1 MVGENGSMTGKKSK
15 RSKRQESLQDKVFHL
30 VVVGL
35 SVFILLVIAYPV
47 YFVLIASI
55 SNPAMVSTGQVV
67 WFPRGI
73 NLYGYGKVFQNTKMW
88 TGYMNTII
96 YALAGTLVNLAVTL
110 PAAYALSRK
119 EFAARKILNLFFVFT
134 MFFSG
139 GLIATYLVIKELG
152 MINSRW
158 VFIIPFCV
166 NVYNMIIAR
175 SFFESSLPEELRE
188 AAVLDGCSHFQYF
201 CKVVLPLS
209 KAVISVVALY
219 YLVAHWNDFFT
230 GLLYIHKE
238 KLLPLQNVLRSI
250 LLISQTG
257 GNGGAGATLQQS
269 YADQIKY
276 AIIIVSTLPVIV
288 IYPFVQKYFEKG
300 VMIGAVKG

>member
-1 MVGENGSMTGKKSK
+1 MVKKYKS
-15 RSKRQESLQDKVFHL
+15 RADIVFDL
-30 VVVGL
+30 AVVLL
-35 SVFILLVIAYPV
+35 SILILIVIAYPV
-47 YFVLIASI
+47 YFVLIASV
-55 SNPAMVSTGQVV
+55 SNSALVSTGQVV
-67 WFPRGI
+67 LFPKEI
-73 NLYGYGKVFQNTKMW
+73 NLYGYQQVFQNAKIW
-88 TGYMNTII
+88 TGYLNTIF
-96 YALAGTLVNLAVTL
+96 YAGAGTAVNLLVTL

-119 EFAARKILNLFFVFT
+119 EFAARKLLNFFFVFT

-139 GLIATYLVIKELG
+139 GLVATYLVVRQVGL
-152 MINSRW
+152 INSKW
-158 VFIIPFCV
+158 VFILPFCV
-166 NVYNMIIAR
+166 NVYNLIIAR

-188 AAVLDGCSHFQYF
+188 AAVLDGCSHIQYF
-201 CKVVLPLS
+201 VRVVLPLS

-230 GLLYIHKE
+230 GLLYIHDE
-238 KLLPLQNVLRSI
+238 ALLPLQNILRSI

-276 AIIIVSTLPVIV
+276 AVIIVSTLPVIV

-300 VMIGAVKG
+300 VMIGALKG

>member
-1 MVGENGSMTGKKSK
+1 MVKKYKS
-15 RSKRQESLQDKVFHL
+15 RADIVFDL
-30 VVVGL
+30 AVVLL
-35 SVFILLVIAYPV
+35 SILILIVIAYPV
-47 YFVLIASI
+47 YFVLIASV
-55 SNPAMVSTGQVV
+55 SNSALVSTGQVV
-67 WFPRGI
+67 LFPKEI
-73 NLYGYGKVFQNTKMW
+73 NLYGYQQVFQNAKIW
-88 TGYMNTII
+88 TGYLNTIF
-96 YALAGTLVNLAVTL
+96 YAGTGTAVNLLVTL

-119 EFAARKILNLFFVFT
+119 EFAARKLLNFFFVFT

-139 GLIATYLVIKELG
+139 GLVATYLVVRQVGL
-152 MINSRW
+152 INSKW
-158 VFIIPFCV
+158 VFILPFCV
-166 NVYNMIIAR
+166 NVYNLIIAR

-188 AAVLDGCSHFQYF
+188 AAVLDGCSHIQYF
-201 CKVVLPLS
+201 VRVVLPLS

-230 GLLYIHKE
+230 GLLYIHDE
-238 KLLPLQNVLRSI
+238 ALLPLQNILRSI

-276 AIIIVSTLPVIV
+276 AVIIVSTLPVIV

-300 VMIGAVKG
+300 VMIGALKG

>member
-1 MVGENGSMTGKKSK
+1 MAGNGKKVFGKGKS
-15 RSKRQESLQDKVFHL
+15 RSDMVFELMVIGFSLI
-30 VVVGL
+30 
-35 SVFILLVIAYPV
+35 ILLVIAYPV

-55 SNPAMVSTGQVV
+55 SNPSMVSTGQVIL
-67 WFPRGI
+67 WPREM
-73 NLYGYGKVFQNTKMW
+73 NFYGYEKVFQNTKMW
-88 TGYMNTII
+88 TGYLNTIL
-96 YALAGTLVNLAVTL
+96 YSVAGTILNLLVTL

-119 EFAARKILNLFFVFT
+119 EFAAQRILNLFFVFT

-139 GLIATYLVIKELG
+139 GLVATYLVIKEVG

-158 VFIIPFCV
+158 VFLIPFCV
-166 NVYNMIIAR
+166 NVYNLIIAR

-201 CKVVLPLS
+201 LKVVLPLS

-230 GLLYIHKE
+230 GLLYIHKDH
-238 KLLPLQNVLRSI
+238 LLPLQNVLRSI

-300 VMIGAVKG
+300 VMIGAIKG

>member
-1 MVGENGSMTGKKSK
+1 MRKKRKIATSDLIFDSMV
-15 RSKRQESLQDKVFHL
+15 
-30 VVVGL
+30 
-35 SVFILLVIAYPV
+35 ILLSILILSIIAYPI
-47 YFVLIASI
+47 YFVMIASV
-55 SNPAMVSTGQVV
+55 SNPALVSTGKVILYPKEINFFGYEQV
-67 WFPRGI
+67 
-73 NLYGYGKVFQNTKMW
+73 LQNKKIW
-88 TGYMNTII
+88 TGYRNTIF
-96 YALAGTLVNLAVTL
+96 YAGAGTALNLIVTL

-119 EFAARKILNLFFVFT
+119 EFAARKILNFFFVFT

-139 GLIATYLVIKELG
+139 GLVATYLVIKEVG
-152 MINSRW
+152 MINSKW
-158 VFIIPFCV
+158 VFMIPFCV

-188 AAVLDGCSHFQYF
+188 AAVLDGCGHFQYF
-201 CKVVLPLS
+201 IKIVLPLS
-209 KAVISVVALY
+209 KAVVSVVALY

-238 KLLPLQNVLRSI
+238 QLLPLQNVLRSI

-276 AIIIVSTLPVIV
+276 AVIIVSTLPVII
-288 IYPFVQKYFEKG
+288 IYPFIQKYFEKG
-300 VMIGAVKG
+300 VMIGAIKG

>member
-1 MVGENGSMTGKKSK
+1 MVKKHKS
-15 RSKRQESLQDKVFHL
+15 RADIVFDL
-30 VVVGL
+30 AVVIL
-35 SVFILLVIAYPV
+35 SVLILVVIAYPV
-47 YFVLIASI
+47 YFVLIASV
-55 SNPAMVSTGQVV
+55 SNSALVSTGQVV
-67 WFPRGI
+67 LFPKEI
-73 NLYGYGKVFQNTKMW
+73 NLYGYQRVFQNAKIW
-88 TGYMNTII
+88 TGYWNTIF
-96 YALAGTLVNLAVTL
+96 YAGAGTAVNLLVTL

-119 EFAARKILNLFFVFT
+119 EFAARKLLNFFFVFT

-139 GLIATYLVIKELG
+139 GLVATYLVVRQVGL
-152 MINSRW
+152 INSKW
-158 VFIIPFCV
+158 VFILPFCV
-166 NVYNMIIAR
+166 NVYNLIIAR

-188 AAVLDGCSHFQYF
+188 AAVLDGCSHIQYF
-201 CKVVLPLS
+201 VRVVLPLS

-230 GLLYIHKE
+230 GLLYIHDE
-238 KLLPLQNVLRSI
+238 ALLPLQNVLRSI

-276 AIIIVSTLPVIV
+276 AVIIVSTLPVIV

-300 VMIGAVKG
+300 VMIGALKG